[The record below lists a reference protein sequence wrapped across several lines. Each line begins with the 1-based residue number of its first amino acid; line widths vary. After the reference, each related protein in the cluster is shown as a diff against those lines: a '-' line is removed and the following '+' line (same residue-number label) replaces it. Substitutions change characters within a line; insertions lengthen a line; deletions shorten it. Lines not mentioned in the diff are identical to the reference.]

1 MARLTIPLT
10 IDEWNER
17 GKEYLPG
24 RLGIEILTVGPDEV
38 RARMRVERSV
48 CAWNGFLH
56 AGAVV
61 SLADTCCG
69 YATVR
74 NLPADAEGFTTIEL
88 KSNFVGTTLEGDV
101 NCVATPIHRGRTT
114 QVWDAEVRAATSGKA
129 IARFRCT
136 QMILRKKES

>member
-1 MARLTIPLT
+1 MARIAIPQT
-10 IDEWNER
+10 VAEWNQR

-24 RLGIEILTVGPDEV
+24 HLGMEILAVEPDEV
-38 RARMRVERSV
+38 RARMRVQRSV

-74 NLPADAEGFTTIEL
+74 NLPEDAEGFTTIEL
-88 KSNFVGTTLEGDV
+88 KSNFLGTTLEGDV
-101 NCVATPIHRGRTT
+101 ICVAKPMHKGRTT
-114 QVWDAEVRAATSGKA
+114 QVWDAEVKAERTGKT
-129 IARFRCT
+129 IAHFRCT
-136 QMILRKKES
+136 QMILRSRS